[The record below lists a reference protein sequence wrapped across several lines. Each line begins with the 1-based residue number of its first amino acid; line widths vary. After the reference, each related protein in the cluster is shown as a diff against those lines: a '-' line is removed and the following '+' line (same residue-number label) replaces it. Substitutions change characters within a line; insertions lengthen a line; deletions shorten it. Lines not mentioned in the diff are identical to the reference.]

1 VKKKLLA
8 SALLACSL
16 VTLGAVSAARAE
28 PAPNGTTVLE
38 TVDSATT
45 IITSSSD
52 SVSFLR
58 VEGIVEGETEP
69 RELDLR
75 FPTGVGGQQV
85 EDRCLKFLLIAQS
98 HPGRYKVEIA
108 AVTSGSI
115 TTSVRS
121 CKLKSR

>member
-28 PAPNGTTVLE
+28 LPPAGITILE
-38 TVDSATT
+38 TVDS
-45 IITSSSD
+45 
-52 SVSFLR
+52 VSASNNSLALR
-58 VEGIVEGETEP
+58 VEGVVQGEAQA
-69 RELDLR
+69 RVFDVR
-75 FPTGVGGQQV
+75 FGGAASGQTV

-98 HPGRYKVEIA
+98 HPGRYQVEI
-108 AVTSGSI
+108 VTDSSFVL
-115 TTSVRS
+115 SS